1 MSTVSYEVGKTM
13 KFPLWLIFSDTG
25 EVRMTRREP
34 SRLARD
40 ERALFLEATLPLSL
54 WATPAL
60 SARLTVE
67 APGTPATVK
76 LDLAAASEALKG
88 ALGVD
93 IDLQVREP
101 EA

>member
-1 MSTVSYEVGKTM
+1 MTQTTYRTGKVV
-13 KFPLWLIFSDTG
+13 KFPMWLIFSSNGD
-25 EVRMTRREP
+25 VRVTRREP
-34 SRLARD
+34 RTLSRD

-54 WATPAL
+54 WETPVLRASL
-60 SARLTVE
+60 NVAEAEPGASARIDLT
-67 APGTPATVK
+67 
-76 LDLAAASEALKG
+76 AASEALRG